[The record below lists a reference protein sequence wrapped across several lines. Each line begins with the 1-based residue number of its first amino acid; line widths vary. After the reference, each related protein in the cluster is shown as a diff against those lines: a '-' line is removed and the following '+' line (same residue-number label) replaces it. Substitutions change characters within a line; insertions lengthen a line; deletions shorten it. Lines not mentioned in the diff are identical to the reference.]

1 MHYTL
6 NNKMWQPSTQHI
18 LTLILCSTLCLISAS
33 PLPHPAGNQEL
44 DVLQIPLTNGKE
56 IDVLT
61 LGAKD
66 QDQLIADRN
75 KRTIGLLR
83 ELFPDITKEIDSI
96 VNRIIAQVIRVAGP
110 GLLNSVLAGNRGS
123 GGARG
128 STTPST
134 SFDADFDDDGFA
146 DDDDDDDVSPASAAP
161 TPASDGALN
170 SDDNGSRVKIDLP
183 TLAPDAE
190 TSANKVSARKSQAN
204 VTASTLS
211 SISTSTTTSPSPSP
225 SPTTIAT
232 KTLTIGTDV
241 PFELLSRFLGTEP
254 TSATAATTATVAT
267 EMLATTREV
276 TSVTTTTDNSQLAPT
291 STFTTSTQYPQ
302 NKDNNNIIEEPQ
314 LLTIIADINRLLN
327 STNYFITTRDNLTT
341 TTTTTTTTSSTTSLA
356 PPTTTTVATTIDNH
370 NITKLLPV
378 YD

>member
-6 NNKMWQPSTQHI
+6 NNKMWQPNTQHF
-18 LTLILCSTLCLISAS
+18 LTLILCSTLCVISAS

-128 STTPST
+128 STTPSS

-146 DDDDDDDVSPASAAP
+146 DDDDDDVPSASAAP

-170 SDDNGSRVKIDLP
+170 SDENGSRVKIDLP

-190 TSANKVSARKSQAN
+190 TSVNKS
-204 VTASTLS
+204 
-211 SISTSTTTSPSPSP
+211 
-225 SPTTIAT
+225 
-232 KTLTIGTDV
+232 
-241 PFELLSRFLGTEP
+241 
-254 TSATAATTATVAT
+254 
-267 EMLATTREV
+267 
-276 TSVTTTTDNSQLAPT
+276 
-291 STFTTSTQYPQ
+291 
-302 NKDNNNIIEEPQ
+302 
-314 LLTIIADINRLLN
+314 
-327 STNYFITTRDNLTT
+327 
-341 TTTTTTTTSSTTSLA
+341 
-356 PPTTTTVATTIDNH
+356 
-370 NITKLLPV
+370 
-378 YD
+378 